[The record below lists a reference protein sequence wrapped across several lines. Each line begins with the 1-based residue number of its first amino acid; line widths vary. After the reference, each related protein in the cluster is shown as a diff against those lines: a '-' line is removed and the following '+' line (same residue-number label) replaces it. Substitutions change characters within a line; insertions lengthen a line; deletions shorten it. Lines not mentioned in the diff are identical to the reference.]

1 MKKAVALRATA
12 FFVKFKKLFN
22 NELCVCVC
30 VNSRCIRASEGC
42 YNTLQRVSFLVCGGL
57 FHRQKY

>member
-30 VNSRCIRASEGC
+30 KLPLYKGFRGV
-42 YNTLQRVSFLVCGGL
+42 L
-57 FHRQKY
+57 